1 MTQAEIDR
9 LFDELAALVDR
20 TPPAER
26 ERLLARLVIALARQV
41 DDYARIRQAI
51 EEAATEQSGTDQSG
65 TGTRT

>member
-26 ERLLARLVIALARQV
+26 ERALARLVIALAHAV
-41 DDYARIRQAI
+41 GDYEKVRQAI
-51 EEAATEQSGTDQSG
+51 AEAAQAPG
-65 TGTRT
+65 TGIEP